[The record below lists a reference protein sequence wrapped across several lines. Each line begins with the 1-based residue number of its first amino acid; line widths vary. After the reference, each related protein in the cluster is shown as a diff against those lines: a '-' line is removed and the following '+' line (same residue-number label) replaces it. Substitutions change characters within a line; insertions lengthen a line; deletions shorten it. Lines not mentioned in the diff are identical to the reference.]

1 MEVQPISGLIFNLK
15 SKCSWLED
23 KIFYETRL
31 TPAEYKGIDVL
42 TPDDRIS
49 AAEFARRMNLSKSR
63 CSRVIEKM
71 MNDGFLKISSVPGD
85 RRSIQLSLTKKGCV
99 TQEKVERLMEKCNQ
113 SITEKLTQKQVYAI
127 SQSLQKLLNIIE

>member
-1 MEVQPISGLIFNLK
+1 MESRPISGLIFDLK
-15 SKCSWLED
+15 SKCTWMED
-23 KIFYETRL
+23 KIFNETRL
-31 TPAEYKGIDVL
+31 TPAEYKGIDAL

-71 MNDGFLKISSVPGD
+71 MNDGFLRISSVPGD

-99 TQEKVERLMEKCNQ
+99 THEKVERLMKQCNQ
-113 SITEKLTQKQVYAI
+113 SITKNLSQKQVDTI
-127 SQSLQKLLNIIE
+127 SRSLHKLLSIIE